1 MSQVPIKIF
10 QQKTGLPKEAV
21 YWLIE
26 RELLP
31 LSLDSSTL
39 LKVDLTNLDLD
50 ALFKHLSGSDEFRR
64 DLAASGIAFEQ
75 SEELQKTVEKIVSDE
90 FTNII
95 EEVKEIW
102 ATQASTAP
110 CSDRNAK

>member
-31 LSLDSSTL
+31 LSLDSSTE
-39 LKVDLTNLDLD
+39 LKVDLSNLDLE

-64 DLAASGIAFEQ
+64 DFASGSIAFEH
-75 SEELQKTVEKIVSDE
+75 SEDLQKTIEKIVSEE

-102 ATQASTAP
+102 ATQANSEP
-110 CSDRNAK
+110 RSDKEAK